1 MKTSGSFFISILF
14 IILFSHCRV
23 SDKDYSSAKDIEIQW
38 ELITNFTDIE
48 DVFEARFIM
57 KNNSDMTLEDNWKL
71 FFNINARPIID
82 PPSPQQGSVEH
93 INGDWFSLT
102 PVKGFELDPGDS
114 IEIIYRGTEGVIKET
129 DGPLGTY
136 FVFYDQKDEEGR
148 IVEVNCEILPFTR
161 PEQINRNKNDKE
173 PIPTPEYRY
182 HNNQGLSLVSV
193 DKLLPLIPSPVSIR
207 KAGGT
212 VTVDEKWSIFH
223 EKGLENEAQYL
234 ANRLQ
239 EITGNEFGVT
249 DNNTGKKQIRLQAGN
264 IAVNGKNK
272 EAYHLNIQKD
282 NIAITGS
289 DAAGVFYG
297 VQSLIALI
305 PLDAWKNHSKS
316 IEMPLVSIKDAP
328 RFVFRGFHLD
338 IARNFQTKESLKR
351 VLDIISFY
359 KLNKFLLYI
368 TEDEGWRLEIPG
380 LPELTQT
387 GAQRQHT
394 KSYRDPVLHPA
405 YGSGPF
411 AYAEGKHGSGYLTR
425 DDFIELLKYAAARH
439 IQIIPEVNLPA
450 HARAAIKSMEARYN
464 KLLAEGKREEANEFR
479 LIDPEDT
486 SKYLSAQM
494 YRDNVTSIARTATY
508 HFYRTVMDEIEKMY
522 KDAGLELID
531 IHIGG
536 DEVPEHSWDGSPEV
550 MEMVKEKGITDTR
563 NLQAFFVSTLLDTL
577 KDRHYRA
584 HGWEEVALL
593 KSDAGLKINTEFIN
607 RNVIPYTWNNLF
619 FGQDIAYR
627 LANRGYKV
635 VMCPVSNFYF
645 DLAYDKDPKEPGL
658 YWAGFVRTRDAW
670 TFAPFDMFKTTLQ
683 DAMGRPIDIE
693 KETADLE
700 RLKPEARKNILG
712 VQAQLWAE
720 TLKGRDMLEYYL
732 LPKLTGFAESAWS
745 KERKWETIEDRRNR
759 EKVMDDE
766 WNVFANTIA
775 RKDLPRLSYINGGY
789 NHRIPLPGAIIEDGM
804 LKANIEFPGLELRY
818 TTDGNE
824 PTANSTLYEKPVAVS
839 GTVLMRAFDASG
851 KGSRTAVVKL

>member
-1 MKTSGSFFISILF
+1 MKTSGSFLISVF
-14 IILFSHCRV
+14 IIFLFTHCQI
-23 SDKDYSSAKDIEIQW
+23 SENDYSSAKDIEIKW
-38 ELITNFTDIE
+38 ELITNFTEIE
-48 DVFEARFIM
+48 DVFEARFILYN
-57 KNNSDMTLEDNWKL
+57 KSDMTLEDNWKL

-82 PPSPQQGSVEH
+82 PPSPQQGTVEH
-93 INGDWFSLT
+93 INGDWFSLS
-102 PVKGFELDPGDS
+102 PVKKFVLHPGDS

-136 FVFYDQKDEEGR
+136 FVFYDNKGAGGQ
-148 IVEVNCEILPFTR
+148 IVEVDCEILPFTR
-161 PEQINRNKNDKE
+161 PEQINRNKNDQE

-182 HNNQGLSLVSV
+182 HNNQDLSLVRE
-193 DKLLPLIPSPVSIR
+193 DKLLSVIPSPVSVTR
-207 KAGGT
+207 KEGT
-212 VTVDEKWSIFH
+212 ISISPKWQIFH
-223 EKGLENEAQYL
+223 EKGLENEANYL
-234 ANRLQ
+234 AARLK
-239 EITGNEFGVT
+239 EITGSGFTVT
-249 DNNTGKKQIRLQAGN
+249 DQNTGKDQIKLGTGD
-264 IAVNGKNK
+264 IVVNGKNE
-272 EAYHLNIQKD
+272 EAYHLNIRGD

-305 PLDAWKNHSKS
+305 PIDAWKNHSKS
-316 IEMPLVSIKDAP
+316 IELPLVNIKDAP
-328 RFVFRGFHLD
+328 RFGFRGFHLD
-338 IARNFQTKESLKR
+338 IARNFQTMESLRR

-359 KLNKFLLYI
+359 KLNRFLLYI

-387 GAQRQHT
+387 GAQRHHT
-394 KSYRDPVLHPA
+394 KSYHDPVLHPA

-411 AYAEGKHGSGYLTR
+411 VYAEGKYGSGYLTR
-425 DDFIELLKYAAARH
+425 DDFIELLKYAAQRH
-439 IQIIPEVNLPA
+439 IQIIPELNLPA
-450 HARAAIKSMEARYN
+450 HARAAIKSMETRYN

-494 YRDNVTSIARTATY
+494 YQDNVTSIARTATY
-508 HFYRTVMDEIEKMY
+508 RFYRKVMDEVSKMY
-522 KDAGLELID
+522 AEAGLKLVD

-550 MEMVKEKGITDTR
+550 MKMVKEKGITDTR

-593 KSDAGLKINTEFIN
+593 KTDDGLKINTEFIT
-607 RNVIPYTWNNLF
+607 RHVIPYTWNNLF

-670 TFAPFDMFKTTLQ
+670 TFAPFDIFKTTLQ

-693 KETADLE
+693 KETAGLE

-712 VQAQLWAE
+712 IQAQLWGE
-720 TLKGRDMLEYYL
+720 TLKGRDMMEYYL
-732 LPKLTGFAESAWS
+732 LPKLLGFAESAWS
-745 KERKWETIEDRRNR
+745 KERKWETIENRQNR
-759 EKVMDDE
+759 EKAMNAE
-766 WNVFANTIA
+766 WNVFAGTIA

-789 NHRIPLPGAIIEDGM
+789 NHRVPLPGAIIENGV

-818 TTDGNE
+818 TTDGSE
-824 PTANSTLYEKPVAVS
+824 PTMNSTLYEEPVKIS
-839 GTVLMRAFDASG
+839 GTVMMRTFDASD
-851 KGSRTAVVKL
+851 KGSRAVVVK